1 MKQDLKRAL
10 RDAFE
15 PPAPEQK
22 DAFLKNMLCPE
33 ISNLDFM
40 LSQAGYIRKYVWG
53 ISVLIFGIAIG
64 GVWAREKE
72 ILWVISA
79 LLPFAAVSVVA
90 EYNRSHTFLMSE
102 LEMASRFSLKSV
114 VLARMG
120 ILGTVHLCLLIF
132 LIPVC
137 TWHHVVSIL
146 QTGVYLLVPY
156 LLTTSLGLWAARIL
170 QGVESLY
177 VCAGIASGVSGVH
190 IFIRSVIPVLFEER
204 YIPVWILLL
213 AATAITTVREWK
225 RTIKLTEELVWN

>member
-156 LLTTSLGLWAARIL
+156 LLTTSLGLWAVRTL

-177 VCAGIASGVSGVH
+177 VCAGIASGVSGIH

-213 AATAITTVREWK
+213 AAAAAATDREWK
-225 RTIKLTEELVWN
+225 RTIKQTEELVWN

>member
-1 MKQDLKRAL
+1 MKQDLKKAL

-22 DAFLKNMLCPE
+22 DEFLKNMPCPE

-40 LSQAGYIRKYVWG
+40 LSQAGYIRKYVWV

-64 GVWAREKE
+64 GAWVLEKE

-79 LLPFAAVSVVA
+79 LLPFAAISVVA
-90 EYNRSHTFLMSE
+90 EYNRSHAFLMSE

-120 ILGTVHLCLLIF
+120 ILGIVHLCLLIF

-137 TWHHVVSIL
+137 TWHQVVSVL
-146 QTGVYLLVPY
+146 RTGVYLLVPY

-213 AATAITTVREWK
+213 AAAAVTTVREWK